1 MLVTF
6 SSRAGSDV
14 MMFGEVAHKL
24 MGIMGKMVAD
34 KGVITVEQLPDAIA
48 KLRAAVASDVP
59 APAAEETEGEEALRP
74 VSLTQRALPLIE
86 LMERAREAGKDVHW
100 GF

>member
-24 MGIMGKMVAD
+24 MEIMGKTVAD
-34 KGVITVEQLPDAIA
+34 KGVITVEQLPGAIE
-48 KLRAAVASDVP
+48 KLRAAMA
-59 APAAEETEGEEALRP
+59 AAKPAADAAANDDDSLPP
-74 VSLTQRALPLIE
+74 VSLGQRIAPLLE
-86 LMERAREAGKDVHW
+86 LLERAKEAGKDVHW